1 MVYTYGELKKKIKS
15 IQEIIKAYEI
25 NEDSIF
31 EDERRLAQ
39 GLLIDIV
46 EEIKSI
52 KFGEENT
59 VTLYQYLTQTETG
72 LEIAVHDKDYDIEE
86 MYFYNDIPD
95 EDNKWQRTML
105 ELAKLLIVTDIQ
117 DDCVIVNLSEII
129 NNKLKQLKNADLFI
143 DCDIDSI
150 MYDMKNIIS
159 GYVSEKWLEKFVN
172 VLKEN

>member
-1 MVYTYGELKKKIKS
+1 M
-15 IQEIIKAYEI
+15 
-25 NEDSIF
+25 
-31 EDERRLAQ
+31 
-39 GLLIDIV
+39 
-46 EEIKSI
+46 
-52 KFGEENT
+52 
-59 VTLYQYLTQTETG
+59 TLYQYLTQTETG

>member
-15 IQEIIKAYEI
+15 IQEIIKVYEI

-172 VLKEN
+172 ILKEN